1 MQTWNYPT
9 IRRKLSVDK
18 LSKQVYICGNVNK
31 QHDFW
36 SRHSQ
41 LEGAR
46 LGVRKNLRN
55 SKPTGLETNESGFLL
70 RYKK

>member
-9 IRRKLSVDK
+9 IRRKPSVDK
-18 LSKQVYICGNVNK
+18 PSKQVYICGNVNK

-55 SKPTGLETNESGFLL
+55 SKPTGLKPTSPVFC
-70 RYKK
+70 